1 MLAGPTVVRR
11 VNAPQHVVVRRGTAN
26 HPVRL
31 VVRRTYLLWGVFRSQ
46 WNPQLRFDR
55 QVQDGLQNEDE
66 EVRRDRVSC
75 STPVSTTY
83 RTDSPLGM
91 SMTHVCPS

>member
-55 QVQDGLQNEDE
+55 QVQDGVQNEDE
-66 EVRRDRVSC
+66 EVRRDRVSL
-75 STPVSTTY
+75 VSTTY